1 MIDWAK
7 LVSQG
12 RAKDIGIPW
21 TEEEVRAVFILKIPA
36 EYVRKGILTLE
47 AYEKVKGSISDKSK
61 EELMAEAKKEG
72 IAITPEA
79 TKESLKKLIAAKKE
93 SKIKAKPVKKTV
105 KRKRS
110 R

>member
-61 EELMAEAKKEG
+61 EELMAEAKKES
-72 IAITPEA
+72 IAVTPEA
-79 TKESLKKLIAAKKE
+79 TKESLKKVIAEKKNVE
-93 SKIKAKPVKKTV
+93 AKPVKKTV

>member
-79 TKESLKKLIAAKKE
+79 TKESLKKVIAEKKNVE
-93 SKIKAKPVKKTV
+93 AKPVKKTV

>member
-72 IAITPEA
+72 IAVTPEA
-79 TKESLKKLIAAKKE
+79 TKESLKKVIAEKKKVE
-93 SKIKAKPVKKTV
+93 AKPVKMAV
-105 KRKRS
+105 KAKRS